1 MAVNAYAAPET
12 LFGTPLPK
20 VGRQPQQRSLW
31 GDIALL
37 AFLLA
42 QCLDGMLTYM
52 GVAAFG
58 IEVEANPIVAGLM
71 THLGYETGLLSAKLM
86 AGTLGICLHL
96 CEIHTAVA
104 ILTAF
109 YVMVAIA
116 PWTLVL
122 FF

>member
-1 MAVNAYAAPET
+1 MAVTAYAGRAT

-20 VGRQPQQRSLW
+20 VRRQPHQRSRW
-31 GDIALL
+31 GDVALL
-37 AFLLA
+37 AFLVT
-42 QCLDGMLTYM
+42 QCLDGVLTYI
-52 GVAAFG
+52 GVVTFG

-71 THLGYETGLLSAKLM
+71 AHLGHGTGLMSAKLM
-86 AGTLGICLHL
+86 AGALGICLHL
-96 CEIHTAVA
+96 CEIHAAVA
-104 ILTAF
+104 CLTGF